1 MYLIYSHSEMWC
13 SRLWQTFFPW
23 LLCFRAFIY
32 PFIFDRKIEVIRLWL
47 QTRQTFVHLQN
58 TIFFF
63 WWNPRSFCPCID
75 RNGTTMFKA
84 QKCSKDIDKII
95 HVTSVVQT
103 EFDKAMRILFVQTKQ
118 KQLLYLTI
126 YSLPCQSSTHAF
138 TRVPRCMRVH
148 SSTCK
153 QGIFYCNE

>member
-1 MYLIYSHSEMWC
+1 
-13 SRLWQTFFPW
+13 
-23 LLCFRAFIY
+23 
-32 PFIFDRKIEVIRLWL
+32 
-47 QTRQTFVHLQN
+47 
-58 TIFFF
+58 
-63 WWNPRSFCPCID
+63 
-75 RNGTTMFKA
+75 MFKA

-148 SSTCK
+148 SLLVNKAYSTVMNRVTIRA
-153 QGIFYCNE
+153 IFTGRVLARISILPKISRFWLFALCR